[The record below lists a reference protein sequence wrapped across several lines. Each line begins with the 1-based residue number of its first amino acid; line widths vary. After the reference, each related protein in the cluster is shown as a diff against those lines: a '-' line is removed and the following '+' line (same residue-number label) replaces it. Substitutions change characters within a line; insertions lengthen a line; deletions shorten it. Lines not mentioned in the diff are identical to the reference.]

1 MLDLI
6 EIGKRKFLRCKNPW
20 GKCSPTLKFHPYDK
34 RRWTKQLAK
43 KLCYTPNYINS
54 TQDNGI
60 FWVLW
65 KDVLKH
71 FHHLSL
77 AWNPSIYP
85 IKKEIHSKWRNFE
98 AESLFFNEQYSLEY
112 NPQYLISIQP
122 HEEDFEVKK
131 IHRFDLCFKMRV
143 MIQKHI
149 KDFDAQGAEKKKNRV
164 SFKLF
169 SFDGYRII
177 YPKHSLRKFPYSARE
192 ICSDVFIFEN
202 SVCFLIQVIS
212 SL

>member
-1 MLDLI
+1 
-6 EIGKRKFLRCKNPW
+6 
-20 GKCSPTLKFHPYDK
+20 
-34 RRWTKQLAK
+34 
-43 KLCYTPNYINS
+43 
-54 TQDNGI
+54 
-60 FWVLW
+60 
-65 KDVLKH
+65 
-71 FHHLSL
+71 
-77 AWNPSIYP
+77 
-85 IKKEIHSKWRNFE
+85 
-98 AESLFFNEQYSLEY
+98 
-112 NPQYLISIQP
+112 
-122 HEEDFEVKK
+122 
-131 IHRFDLCFKMRV
+131 MRV

-202 SVCFLIQVIS
+202 SVCFLILVLS